1 MRNANERPQKA
12 VQGNN
17 KNLLYYIDPWIILHT
32 RPCDIIQGHSRP
44 NRQQKFTRAI
54 KGHKRSWK
62 AIEGHK
68 TCYKITKVHNH
79 AQNLMSSRLTNFWQ
93 PTVHVQQNILKKFLV
108 YIFTFLLAPFAPK
121 LVIYSRHSEWVFE
134 SRHSEWVFELLK
146 IDKLLL
152 SKENVVDFGILQN
165 VWRLTVSRIIDQFG
179 RKRCQKKRKRFGLQT
194 SIRIF
199 SKIFSLR

>member
-17 KNLLYYIDPWIILHT
+17 KNLLYYIDPWSILHT

-68 TCYKITKVHNH
+68 MCYKITKVHNH

-93 PTVHVQQNILKKFLV
+93 PTVHVQH
-108 YIFTFLLAPFAPK
+108 YIFEKTSLRFFWHLFRPNCLILGRTVSLWKRYENGKISYARKMNTLLNISLK
-121 LVIYSRHSEWVFE
+121 N
-134 SRHSEWVFELLK
+134 ELLK
-146 IDKLLL
+146 
-152 SKENVVDFGILQN
+152 
-165 VWRLTVSRIIDQFG
+165 
-179 RKRCQKKRKRFGLQT
+179 
-194 SIRIF
+194 
-199 SKIFSLR
+199 